1 MGRQA
6 GIKKANEELEQLDA
20 ELSKV
25 DDRLKAVESD
35 YEKVSGYM
43 CMDIRMPSELERI
56 LTEQKMTAEELA
68 NKSHSF
74 ERLSAELKERLE
86 ELTHTRADMEADI
99 AENEKV
105 CQTLERIAMLA
116 SQLDAC
122 NTQIKEN
129 EVKKEAAGGRQK
141 PSPARARGHGGRVFK
156 DCATR

>member
-1 MGRQA
+1 
-6 GIKKANEELEQLDA
+6 
-20 ELSKV
+20 
-25 DDRLKAVESD
+25 
-35 YEKVSGYM
+35 M

-129 EVKKEAAGGRQK
+129 EVKKEAAVKACRLSKELSENRERVCSELDIKIKGIEDRVAGIKKTWERYAPYYKETADVQK
-141 PSPARARGHGGRVFK
+141 QENKV
-156 DCATR
+156 